1 MQGLAPSTALG
12 HGNGKA
18 ARLRGAM
25 PWAVAAA
32 LAVHVLVLLGIGFEL
47 PEPPPAPVRTL
58 ELMTVEQP
66 ARVAG
71 EPPPEAVRAQVDR
84 AGETAVPLPEVAAGT
99 TAEAPP
105 EVPDLPPTTHEAL
118 PAADTATAAEAAELA
133 AQPQPQQTRPTA
145 SQRGPQA
152 PGADTPAD
160 TAPTRQLLENTPET
174 MAGIL
179 SGLGES
185 VPLPDLQAPA
195 PEPASAP
202 DARTPDASAI
212 FASRGDEIAALNARI
227 SARNT
232 AAGHE
237 RRKAIST
244 STKEYRYASYMAAW
258 RRKVERIGNLNYPQ
272 EAKEKALFGSLIL
285 HVAVRADG
293 SLEGVRVVRSS
304 GHRVLDDAAVNIVR
318 LAAPFAPFP
327 DDIKAETDVLDI
339 TRVWQFQRNHR
350 LGWND

>member
-1 MQGLAPSTALG
+1 
-12 HGNGKA
+12 
-18 ARLRGAM
+18 M

-32 LAVHVLVLLGIGFEL
+32 LAAHLLLLLGIGIEL
-47 PEPPPAPVRTL
+47 PEPPPALVRTL
-58 ELMTVEQP
+58 EVVTVEQP
-66 ARVAG
+66 GHVVG

-84 AGETAVPLPEVAAGT
+84 TGETPLALPEVAAGS
-99 TAEAPP
+99 AAQAPP
-105 EVPDLPPTTHEAL
+105 EAPDTPPASEPPP
-118 PAADTATAAEAAELA
+118 PAAGAETAADPADLA
-133 AQPQPQQTRPTA
+133 AQPQTQQTQPAAAQPR
-145 SQRGPQA
+145 PQA
-152 PGADTPAD
+152 PGADTPAP
-160 TAPTRQLLENTPET
+160 TAPTRQLLDNTPET

-179 SGLGES
+179 TGLGES
-185 VPLPDLQAPA
+185 VPLPDLQTPA

-202 DARTPDASAI
+202 EARTPDASTI
-212 FASRGDEIAALNARI
+212 FASRSDEIAALNARI

-232 AAGHE
+232 AAGRE
-237 RRKAIST
+237 RRKAINT
-244 STKEYRYASYMAAW
+244 STKEYRYASYMEAW

-304 GHRVLDDAAVNIVR
+304 GHDVLDDAAVKIVR

>member
-1 MQGLAPSTALG
+1 MQGPALSAAFG
-12 HGNGKA
+12 HGAGQA
-18 ARLRGAM
+18 ATLRGPM

-32 LAVHVLVLLGIGFEL
+32 LAAHLLVLLGIGFEL

-58 ELMTVEQP
+58 EVMTVEQP

-71 EPPPEAVRAQVDR
+71 EPPPDAVRAQVDR
-84 AGETAVPLPEVAAGT
+84 AGETPVPLPEVAAGSAAQT
-99 TAEAPP
+99 PP
-105 EVPDLPPTTHEAL
+105 KTPDTPPASERLPPDADAESTAD
-118 PAADTATAAEAAELA
+118 AADLA
-133 AQPQPQQTRPTA
+133 AQPQTQQTQPA
-145 SQRGPQA
+145 APQRGPQA
-152 PGADTPAD
+152 PGAGTPAP
-160 TAPTRQLLENTPET
+160 TAPTRQLLDNTPAA

-179 SGLGES
+179 TGIGES
-185 VPLPDLQAPA
+185 VPLPDLQTPA

-202 DARTPDASAI
+202 DARIADASTI
-212 FASRGDEIAALNARI
+212 FASRSDEIAALNARI

-232 AAGHE
+232 AAGRE

-244 STKEYRYASYMAAW
+244 STKEYRYASYMEAW

-285 HVAVRADG
+285 HAAVRADG

-304 GHRVLDDAAVNIVR
+304 GHEVLDDAAVKIVR